1 MGDISI
7 VDLIA
12 IAPIIIGTIL
22 WTVLPPGGLSDQR
35 SDPDDGLPLR

>member
-22 WTVLPPGGLSDQR
+22 WTVLPPR
-35 SDPDDGLPLR
+35 